1 MRVIYKLIAAGLF
14 SITLSTIA
22 YAEEPPGAEEAR
34 AVIQSQLSAFED
46 EAVDTAYGFAAPNIQ
61 RIFPTPEVFGR
72 MVRNGYPMVWNPS
85 ETSFLDAEQRG
96 DTIVQSLRIVDQ
108 AGSSFIAEYQM
119 VMIDGEWRI
128 SGVQIKKDDSYGA

>member
-34 AVIQSQLSAFED
+34 AVIRSQLSAFED

-85 ETSFLDAEQRG
+85 ETFFLGAEQRG

-108 AGSSFIAEYQM
+108 AGIPFIAEYQM
-119 VMIDGEWRI
+119 VMIDGKWRI